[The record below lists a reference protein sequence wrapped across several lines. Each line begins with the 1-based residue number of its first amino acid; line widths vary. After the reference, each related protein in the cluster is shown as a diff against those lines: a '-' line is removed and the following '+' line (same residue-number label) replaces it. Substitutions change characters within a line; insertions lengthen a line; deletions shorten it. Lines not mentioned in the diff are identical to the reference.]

1 MRKKDRLYKKAT
13 HSKNQQHWKAFKYQ
27 RDLVAKLIKKSH
39 NRYLNEVIGDS
50 LTVNPK
56 KFWSYVKHSKS
67 ENLGIP
73 PLKTVDGLSITDK
86 AETMNSYFFLVFT
99 REQMPL
105 PEIGPSPFH
114 SIGDLQFS
122 PNGVAK
128 QLAQLNPQKACG
140 LDELPSR
147 VLKGIVQAASERLA
161 FIFSQSF
168 YLNVVPSDWSKSR
181 VTAVFKKEN
190 KSDLSNYRPISLT
203 SICCKL
209 SYGTYCS

>member
-1 MRKKDRLYKKAT
+1 MRYVPASITMPEERLFWISAPLST
-13 HSKNQQHWKAFKYQ
+13 
-27 RDLVAKLIKKSH
+27 L
-39 NRYLNEVIGDS
+39 G

-86 AETMNSYFFLVFT
+86 DKAETLNSYFFSVFT

-140 LDELPSR
+140 PDELPSR
-147 VLKGIVQAASERLA
+147 VRKQLLSGSPSYSHSHFISCTIRLVQ
-161 FIFSQSF
+161 I
-168 YLNVVPSDWSKSR
+168 SR
-181 VTAVFKKEN
+181 
-190 KSDLSNYRPISLT
+190 
-203 SICCKL
+203 
-209 SYGTYCS
+209 YCSL